1 MRRQRV
7 PLGKAA
13 WATRWVS
20 SGIERA
26 GSGRSDMGRW
36 SKGSPVRWSGT
47 SPSAPDLRITP
58 WEGGRWNSPPVSTLC
73 RGRKARLGAIEGAVL
88 GGIPARADAGDSDR
102 GVDLVGRGHSHL
114 RFVEKVPHPVPHPI
128 SVVL

>member
-13 WATRWVS
+13 WATRRVS

-26 GSGRSDMGRW
+26 GCGWSDMGRW

-58 WEGGRWNSPPVSTLC
+58 WEGGRWNSPPVS
-73 RGRKARLGAIEGAVL
+73 VL
-88 GGIPARADAGDSDR
+88 GLGLLPLKATKQHPPGLRRLEKHRHLCYDNDVTESDD
-102 GVDLVGRGHSHL
+102 GNCLD
-114 RFVEKVPHPVPHPI
+114 EPH
-128 SVVL
+128 